1 VKHQPR
7 NLTSPERE
15 ITAAALG
22 RIHSVLEL
30 SRRTP
35 VLRSLDELLRVAAE
49 VASTKREL
57 IYTTVSMDRA
67 LVQLVFLR
75 QWFGNLGAR
84 ARNVLLV
91 GANEHTCQVVREASI
106 PCFADAAAPTQRGR
120 QNGFGSQV
128 TLKWWYARVLAEA
141 RFHLIF
147 SDPDVVWLRDPFA
160 HWERSFDFQGL
171 SDIRSVNLTV
181 QSHHEITCMRPWM
194 ENMYERSKRSVYPC
208 QSTGLW
214 FARATPPTVA
224 FLRGLHRYIADKP
237 NEWEQKAF
245 QLMVVRY
252 LIGLGDEL
260 PPLRYRLL
268 PASAFLNIEM
278 LEARQTLRLPVGSMV
293 GVHCGYLKEE
303 GDKVEHL
310 ERHGLLLRGMA
321 RHARLARLLRNAS
334 VGGFV
339 YTRTQAL
346 QLRRKHNSSI
356 RVLVRR

>member
-1 VKHQPR
+1 MAAARAARGVHVKHQPR

-141 RFHLIF
+141 QQQAFV
-147 SDPDVVWLRDPFA
+147 STTTTSND
-160 HWERSFDFQGL
+160 ERANG
-171 SDIRSVNLTV
+171 I
-181 QSHHEITCMRPWM
+181 
-194 ENMYERSKRSVYPC
+194 
-208 QSTGLW
+208 
-214 FARATPPTVA
+214 
-224 FLRGLHRYIADKP
+224 
-237 NEWEQKAF
+237 
-245 QLMVVRY
+245 
-252 LIGLGDEL
+252 
-260 PPLRYRLL
+260 
-268 PASAFLNIEM
+268 
-278 LEARQTLRLPVGSMV
+278 LE
-293 GVHCGYLKEE
+293 
-303 GDKVEHL
+303 
-310 ERHGLLLRGMA
+310 
-321 RHARLARLLRNAS
+321 
-334 VGGFV
+334 
-339 YTRTQAL
+339 
-346 QLRRKHNSSI
+346 
-356 RVLVRR
+356 

>member
-1 VKHQPR
+1 MAAARAARGVHVKHQPR

-15 ITAAALG
+15 ITAAAVG

-194 ENMYERSKRSVYPC
+194 ENMC
-208 QSTGLW
+208 AA
-214 FARATPPTVA
+214 ARALTPSRPSRA
-224 FLRGLHRYIADKP
+224 APG
-237 NEWEQKAF
+237 
-245 QLMVVRY
+245 
-252 LIGLGDEL
+252 
-260 PPLRYRLL
+260 
-268 PASAFLNIEM
+268 
-278 LEARQTLRLPVGSMV
+278 
-293 GVHCGYLKEE
+293 
-303 GDKVEHL
+303 
-310 ERHGLLLRGMA
+310 
-321 RHARLARLLRNAS
+321 HAHDHDMCMHMHMSCS
-334 VGGFV
+334 VS
-339 YTRTQAL
+339 TAL
-346 QLRRKHNSSI
+346 
-356 RVLVRR
+356 